1 MSRYTL
7 AAVLAFAG
15 GVALAADE
23 PGPKAGAAVPKLP
36 ALAVAEKVAEKET
49 DLAGERKDDPT
60 VYVFVNADHFKDSN
74 AQFSRPAHR
83 FVKTL
88 DEKIGD
94 VTGAKVVAVWVGG
107 DGDKNKE
114 FVPKVSKY
122 YANTVLGV
130 SSADG
135 NGPKDWGLTS
145 TSMVTVVLANKG
157 KVVKAWALESV
168 NETDVKPVEEALKKA
183 TEKK

>member
-1 MSRYTL
+1 MNVLIL
-7 AAVLAFAG
+7 AALALG
-15 GVALAADE
+15 ADD

-36 ALAVAEKVAEKET
+36 ALVVTDKVAEKET
-49 DLAGERKDDPT
+49 DLAGERKEEPT

-74 AQFSRPAHR
+74 IQYSRPVHR

-88 DEKIGD
+88 DDKMAD
-94 VTGAKVVAVWVGG
+94 VTGAKIVAVWVGG

-114 FVPKVSKY
+114 YIPKVSKY
-122 YANTVLGV
+122 YANTTLAV

-135 NGPKDWGLTS
+135 NGPKDWGLTN
-145 TSMVTVVLANKG
+145 TTLVTAVLAHKG
-157 KVVKAWALESV
+157 KVVKAWALDSV

-183 TEKK
+183 TEKKDK

>member
-1 MSRYTL
+1 MNVLFL
-7 AAVLAFAG
+7 AALALG
-15 GVALAADE
+15 ADE
-23 PGPKAGAAVPKLP
+23 PGPKAGTAVPKLT
-36 ALAVAEKVAEKET
+36 ALVVAEKVAEKET
-49 DLAGERKDDPT
+49 DLAGERKDEPT

-94 VTGAKVVAVWVGG
+94 VTGAKIVAVWVGG
-107 DGDKNKE
+107 DADKNKGY
-114 FVPKVSKY
+114 VPKVSTY

-168 NETDVKPVEEALKKA
+168 NETDVKGVVDELTLPAA
-183 TEKK
+183 STA

>member
-1 MSRYTL
+1 MNVLIL
-7 AAVLAFAG
+7 AALALG
-15 GVALAADE
+15 ADE

-36 ALAVAEKVAEKET
+36 ALVVTDKVAEKET
-49 DLAGERKDDPT
+49 DLADERKDEPT
-60 VYVFVNADHFKDSN
+60 VYVFVNADHFKDTN
-74 AQFSRPAHR
+74 IPFGRPAFR

-107 DGDKNKE
+107 EADKNKE
-114 FVPKVSKY
+114 YVPKVSKY
-122 YANTVLGV
+122 YANTTLGV
-130 SSADG
+130 SSADA

-145 TSMVTVVLANKG
+145 TSMVTAVVAHKG

-183 TEKK
+183 VEKKDK

>member
-1 MSRYTL
+1 MNLLFL
-7 AAVLAFAG
+7 AALALG
-15 GVALAADE
+15 ADE
-23 PGPKAGAAVPKLP
+23 PGPKAGTAVPKLS
-36 ALAVAEKVAEKET
+36 AQVVTDKVAEKET
-49 DLAGERKDDPT
+49 DLAGERKDEPT

-74 AQFSRPAHR
+74 TQFSRPAFR

-114 FVPKVSKY
+114 YVPKVSKY

-145 TSMVTVVLANKG
+145 TSMVTVVLASKG